1 MITPIQALL
10 EKLTCSEDQQWKWH
24 LLKNWST
31 IVGDLSQRIRLERI
45 QDETTLI
52 IGVYNSAWIQ
62 ELYFLSHIIIKTIN
76 QQLDIPRIK
85 NLRFK
90 YSPVGHVEKK
100 TTSKTYPNAVT
111 VHLSN
116 DEKSALTKISDPDLQ
131 KALEDFLIRCHRE
144 RTWPT

>member
-1 MITPIQALL
+1 MVTPIQALL
-10 EKLTCSEDQQWKWH
+10 EKITFSEEYQWKWH
-24 LLKNWST
+24 LLKNWNI

-85 NLRFK
+85 TLRFK
-90 YSPVGHVEKK
+90 YSPIAKVEKK
-100 TTSKTYPNAVT
+100 TTSKTYPLAVT
-111 VHLSN
+111 VQLNN
-116 DEKSALTKISDPDLQ
+116 DEKSALIKIRDPELQ
-131 KALEDFLIRCHRE
+131 QSLEDFLIRCHRE
-144 RTWPT
+144 RAWPT